1 MKNLLFNLLLLSLVF
16 TSCEPEVDEK
26 VSLGEAPT
34 SVSFEF
40 TDIGENTFRF
50 MNTTPE
56 TFIHQWDFDNGL
68 TAEGEEV
75 EMQFSSAGT
84 YDVTLKAFND
94 GGFASTT
101 RSVTV
106 TEDLGV
112 PCTPGSVYE
121 QLTDCSSR
129 TWTLDDGAGTFFVGP
144 NPNETWWESGEDEAA
159 ARPCA
164 WNDEWIFSAD
174 GTMIYDAKGDI
185 WAEDYMGFAFECVG
199 EGELADMFQPWTSGE
214 HSFEFIP
221 GSVNQILLTG
231 LGAYIGLPKVTNN
244 EEVGSPVS
252 SNLYDIVEI
261 FQDGDKTIMLLE
273 IAIADGIWRFRLKS
287 E

>member
-1 MKNLLFNLLLLSLVF
+1 MKNTLLNLLLVSLLF
-16 TSCEPEVDEK
+16 AACEPEVDEK
-26 VSLGEAPT
+26 VSLGVAPS
-34 SVSFEF
+34 SVSFDF

-75 EMQFSSAGT
+75 EMQFSSEGT
-84 YDVTLKAFND
+84 YNVTLKAFND

-101 RSVTV
+101 REVVVAES
-106 TEDLGV
+106 LGV

-121 QLTDCSSR
+121 SLTDCSSR
-129 TWTLDDGAGTFFVGP
+129 VWTLDDGAGAFFVGP
-144 NPNETWWESGEDEAA
+144 NANETWWESGEDEAA

-174 GTMIYDAKGDI
+174 GTMEYDAKGDI
-185 WAEDYMGFAFECVG
+185 WAEDYMGFAFECVS
-199 EGELADMFQPWTSGE
+199 EGELADNFQPWTSGA
-214 HSFEFIP
+214 HTFEFIP

-231 LGAYIGLPKVTNN
+231 LGAYIGLPKVTNGA
-244 EEVGSPVS
+244 EVGAPVT

-261 FQDGDKTIMLLE
+261 YQDGDKIIMLLE